1 MPKLIRQTA
10 TFKASPHDVFE
21 ALMDSRKHAKFTGAP
36 AKISR
41 KIGGEFSVYG
51 GGLSGKTI
59 ELVSD
64 KKIVQE
70 WRSDDWPEGHFSHA
84 SFSLK
89 QIKGGTQLSFYQSNV
104 PDEHYDGIKQ
114 GWIDYYWKPMK
125 AMLDDGK

>member
-1 MPKLIRQTA
+1 MSRIIRQTA
-10 TFKASPHDVFE
+10 TFKASPHEVFE
-21 ALMDSRKHAKFTGAP
+21 ALMDSRKHTKFTGAP

-41 KIGGEFSVYG
+41 KVGGEFSAYG

-59 ELVSD
+59 ELVAD

-70 WRSDDWPEGHFSHA
+70 WRSDNWPQGHYSRA

-89 QIKGGTQLSFYQSNV
+89 KIKGGTQLSFYQSGV
-104 PDEHYDGIKQ
+104 PDEHYESIKQ

-125 AMLDDGK
+125 QMLDGGE